1 VINRKKKL
9 LLIQLTIFTFA
20 TILIYLTYSKNS
32 NKLKKIKNL
41 ATVELKEDVDENI
54 TNTFQN
60 IQYKGIDLNGNRYEI
75 NSEIA
80 SFELENP
87 ELINMK
93 IMKGIFY
100 FKDGTI
106 LKVQGDQGKYNNK
119 TMNMEFENN
128 VVAKYLDNLLY
139 ADNLNY
145 TNTKNLLTIYGNVKT
160 ESVQGNIVAD
170 KLEFDLSAQT
180 LNASMFSEEQIN
192 LKLRK

>member
-1 VINRKKKL
+1 
-9 LLIQLTIFTFA
+9 
-20 TILIYLTYSKNS
+20 
-32 NKLKKIKNL
+32 
-41 ATVELKEDVDENI
+41 
-54 TNTFQN
+54 
-60 IQYKGIDLNGNRYEI
+60 
-75 NSEIA
+75 
-80 SFELENP
+80 
-87 ELINMK
+87 
-93 IMKGIFY
+93 MKGIFY

>member
-1 VINRKKKL
+1 MINRKKKL

-20 TILIYLTYSKNS
+20 TILIYLTYSKNG